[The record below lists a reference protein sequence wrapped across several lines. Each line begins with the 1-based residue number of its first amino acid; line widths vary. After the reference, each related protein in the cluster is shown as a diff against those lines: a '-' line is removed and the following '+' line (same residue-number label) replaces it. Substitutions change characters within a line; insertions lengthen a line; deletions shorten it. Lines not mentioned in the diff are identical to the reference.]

1 MAQTGT
7 LTAKQSAFVAALFTA
22 PTAEAAALA
31 VGVSVRTARRW
42 VRLPAIRAAI
52 LEAQRQALTLA
63 TRRAVGAMA
72 GALATLEAMHGD
84 PDNAPGARVAAARAI
99 LDSGPRLLDLADI
112 EARLAALEAK
122 NP

>member
-1 MAQTGT
+1 M
-7 LTAKQSAFVAALFTA
+7 
-22 PTAEAAALA
+22 
-31 VGVSVRTARRW
+31 
-42 VRLPAIRAAI
+42 PAIRAAI

-63 TRRAVGAMA
+63 TRRAVGAMG
-72 GALATLEAMHGD
+72 GALATLEAIHGD